1 MFIQMSMEQFIKE
14 YAGRKILIMNNES
27 KKDGPEAN
35 AQPPYGNKNFSQINA
50 QMNQGSISPRG
61 GLIYQSQ
68 LEQQMTDKNKQK
80 FLSPNK
86 TPDKNGKMFGIGA
99 LQSPNSLGL
108 SSEPLDLNGLVKI
121 KAYESQVT
129 DEIP

>member
-1 MFIQMSMEQFIKE
+1 
-14 YAGRKILIMNNES
+14 MNN
-27 KKDGPEAN
+27 
-35 AQPPYGNKNFSQINA
+35 
-50 QMNQGSISPRG
+50 
-61 GLIYQSQ
+61 
-68 LEQQMTDKNKQK
+68 TDKNGKKQQ

>member
-1 MFIQMSMEQFIKE
+1 
-14 YAGRKILIMNNES
+14 MNNDS
-27 KKDGPEAN
+27 KKDGPEATGPN
-35 AQPPYGNKNFSQINA
+35 QGNKNFSSIPA
-50 QMNQGSISPRG
+50 QYGLNQHHLNQGSVSPRG

-68 LEQQMTDKNKQK
+68 LDQQNTDKNKSK

-129 DEIP
+129 DEIPQV